1 MSIFKNK
8 AFVFLLG
15 SSALAFSIF
24 FIRLILISWYILEE
38 TDSTFLIGLLTGL
51 PAIFNIILAPY
62 GGKFADRFSRKHIF
76 FIFRTLS
83 IVIFVAM
90 ALSITYNFNVIL
102 IILIT
107 SIFMGAFIGL
117 EGPSAR
123 LLIADILG
131 KEKIIEGNA
140 AQEFFNQFL
149 NATLPAIAGFL
160 LTILSI
166 TLMFWS
172 LPIIAL
178 LSSICAFITLLIFK
192 ENKKDEILQ
201 TSDNSSIR
209 DAVIYSYKNIQI
221 RCLLICSVTILGW
234 GITQPLI
241 PEYCRDKLGLDGS
254 GYAIISSVYF
264 VGAMIASISL
274 PYLKK
279 YVLNSKSIFLFI
291 ILYLISVI
299 LFFISPNFYIA
310 GFMILLSGVFHAYWW
325 AGVLLSLQ
333 IISEERFKGRVISFF
348 FATLGLVGIGFI
360 LGGFFGTKF
369 NSIVVASAS
378 GFILFAT
385 HFVLYVFS
393 SSFRSLDSY
402 KQ

>member
-1 MSIFKNK
+1 
-8 AFVFLLG
+8 
-15 SSALAFSIF
+15 
-24 FIRLILISWYILEE
+24 
-38 TDSTFLIGLLTGL
+38 
-51 PAIFNIILAPY
+51 
-62 GGKFADRFSRKHIF
+62 
-76 FIFRTLS
+76 
-83 IVIFVAM
+83 
-90 ALSITYNFNVIL
+90 
-102 IILIT
+102 
-107 SIFMGAFIGL
+107 
-117 EGPSAR
+117 
-123 LLIADILG
+123 
-131 KEKIIEGNA
+131 
-140 AQEFFNQFL
+140 
-149 NATLPAIAGFL
+149 
-160 LTILSI
+160 
-166 TLMFWS
+166 
-172 LPIIAL
+172 
-178 LSSICAFITLLIFK
+178 
-192 ENKKDEILQ
+192 
-201 TSDNSSIR
+201 
-209 DAVIYSYKNIQI
+209 
-221 RCLLICSVTILGW
+221 
-234 GITQPLI
+234 
-241 PEYCRDKLGLDGS
+241 
-254 GYAIISSVYF
+254 
-264 VGAMIASISL
+264 MIASISL

-360 LGGFFGTKF
+360 LGGFLGTKF